1 MNYQSFYSSIQKDKR
16 EKGGYYKEKIN
27 FILSSIGTGKRVL
40 DVGCNDGFIGSL
52 ILKNHNEVHG
62 VDFVVKNLILANK
75 RGVKAKFFDITANRF
90 PYKRNY
96 FDVIFLGDVIEHVF
110 DTDMLLQNCYDII
123 KPGGLLLL
131 TTPNVASLGRRMML
145 LFGIS
150 PYLEYSPNHP
160 TNNLP
165 SVGHIRYY
173 TKDILYRQLVMNKYK
188 GIEIV
193 GDKINLGIVSS
204 PIIAQYIPQLAVNLM
219 CRAYT

>member
-16 EKGGYYKEKIN
+16 EKGGYYQEKIQY
-27 FILSSIGTGKRVL
+27 ILYSIGTGKRVL
-40 DVGCNDGFIGSL
+40 DVGCNDGYIGGL
-52 ILKNHNEVHG
+52 ILKNHNDVFG
-62 VDFVVKNLILANK
+62 VDIVKKNIIAAKK
-75 RGVKAKFFDITANRF
+75 RGVKAIFFDITRSSF
-90 PYKRNY
+90 PYQHNY

-110 DTDMLLQNCYDII
+110 DTDQLLRNCYDIL
-123 KPGGLLLL
+123 KPGGFLLL
-131 TTPNVASLGRRMML
+131 TTPNVASIGRRLML

-150 PYLEYSPNHP
+150 PFLEYSPNLP

-193 GDKINLGIVSS
+193 GDKINLGIVLT
-204 PIIAQYIPQLAVNLM
+204 PMIARYIPQLAVNLM
-219 CRAYT
+219 CRAYR